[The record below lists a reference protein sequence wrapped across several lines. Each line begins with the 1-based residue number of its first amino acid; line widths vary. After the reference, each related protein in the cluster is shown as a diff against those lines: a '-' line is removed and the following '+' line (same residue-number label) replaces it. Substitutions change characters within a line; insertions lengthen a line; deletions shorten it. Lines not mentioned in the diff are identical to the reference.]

1 MNRMMITATNTL
13 GQLQHKLDSIGNNI
27 ANVDTTGFKRSE
39 TSFNDLLVQQFNNM
53 GDTASEIGRLTPNG
67 IRQGNGAKL
76 GQAQQVLTQGA
87 LKSTNRDL
95 DTAFTKPDLFFT
107 VRTEDEKGINTAYT
121 RDGAFYLTP
130 TGNTDE
136 MMLVTGDGN
145 AVLDEYQDPI
155 IISGSL
161 KNLVI
166 SKNGQLSAA
175 KDDGSVQTF
184 NLGVVSIKKPQF
196 MEKTSGNLLSF
207 PNDLNVQEDEVFDTL
222 NGGLREEIT
231 LTQGSLENSNVDL
244 SKEMTDLINVQ
255 RQYQFQSRAISMADQ
270 MSGLV
275 NGIR

>member
-95 DTAFTKPDLFFT
+95 DMAFTKPDLFFT
-107 VRTEDEKGINTAYT
+107 VRTEDEKGISTAYT

-166 SKNGQLSAA
+166 SKSGQLSAA

-207 PNDLNVQEDEVFDTL
+207 PNDLNVQEAEVFDTL

>member
-27 ANVDTTGFKRSE
+27 ANVDTTGFKRSQ

-107 VRTEDEKGINTAYT
+107 VRTEDEKGISTAYT

-130 TGNTDE
+130 TGNADE
-136 MMLVTGDGN
+136 LKLVTGDGN

-155 IISGSL
+155 IITGSL
-161 KNLVI
+161 KDLVI

-184 NLGVVSIKKPQF
+184 NLGVVSVKKPQF
-196 MEKTSGNLLSF
+196 MEKLSGNLMSF
-207 PNDLNVQEDEVFDTL
+207 PSDLGVQEDEVFNTL
-222 NGGLREEIT
+222 NGGLREEIS

-244 SKEMTDLINVQ
+244 SKEMSDLINVQ

>member
-53 GDTASEIGRLTPNG
+53 GDKASEIGRLTPNG
-67 IRQGNGAKL
+67 IRQGNGAKMS
-76 GQAQQVLTQGA
+76 QAQQVLTQGT
-87 LKSTNRDL
+87 LKSTSRDL
-95 DTAFTKPDLFFT
+95 DAAFTKPDLFFT
-107 VRTEDEKGINTAYT
+107 VRTEDEKGISTAYT

-130 TGNTDE
+130 TGNRDE
-136 MMLVTGDGN
+136 LKLVTGDGN
-145 AVLDEYQDPI
+145 SVLDEYQNPI
-155 IISGSL
+155 IITGSL
-161 KNLVI
+161 KDLVI
-166 SKNGQLSAA
+166 SKDGQLSAA

-196 MEKTSGNLLSF
+196 MEKISGNLLSF
-207 PNDLNVQEDEVFDTL
+207 PNGLNVEEDEVFDTL
-222 NGGLREEIT
+222 NGGLREKIS

-244 SKEMTDLINVQ
+244 SKEMSDLINVQ

>member
-13 GQLQHKLDSIGNNI
+13 SQLQHKLDNIGNNI

-76 GQAQQVLTQGA
+76 SQAQQVLTQGT
-87 LKSTNRDL
+87 LKSTGRDL
-95 DTAFTKPDLFFT
+95 DAAFTKPDLFFT
-107 VRTEDEKGINTAYT
+107 VRTEDEKGISTAYT
-121 RDGAFYLTP
+121 RDGAFYLSP
-130 TGNTDE
+130 TGNPDE
-136 MMLVTGDGN
+136 LKLVTGDGN
-145 AVLDEYQDPI
+145 AILDEFQDPI
-155 IISGSL
+155 IITGSL
-161 KNLVI
+161 KDLVI
-166 SKNGQLSAA
+166 SKDGQLSAA

-184 NLGVVSIKKPQF
+184 NLGIISIKKPQF
-196 MEKTSGNLLSF
+196 MEKLSGNLMSF
-207 PNDLNVQEDEVFDTL
+207 PSDADVQEDVVFDTL
-222 NGGLREEIT
+222 NGGLREKIS
-231 LTQGSLENSNVDL
+231 LTQGSIENSNVDL
-244 SKEMTDLINVQ
+244 SKEMSDLINVQ

>member
-53 GDTASEIGRLTPNG
+53 GDTASEIGRQTPNG

-76 GQAQQVLTQGA
+76 SQAQQVLTQGS
-87 LKSTNRDL
+87 LKSTSRDL
-95 DTAFTKPDLFFT
+95 DAAFTKSDLFFT
-107 VRTEDEKGINTAYT
+107 VRTENEKGISTAYT

-130 TGNTDE
+130 TGNTDD

-145 AVLDEYQDPI
+145 AVLDEFQDPI

-161 KNLVI
+161 KDLVI
-166 SKNGQLSAA
+166 SKNGQLSAT
-175 KDDGSVQTF
+175 KDDGSVQSF
-184 NLGVVSIKKPQF
+184 KLGVVSIKKPQF
-196 MEKTSGNLLSF
+196 MEKISGNLLSF
-207 PNDLNVQEDEVFDTL
+207 PSDLNVQEDEVFDTL
-222 NGGLREEIT
+222 NGGLREKIS

>member
-13 GQLQHKLDSIGNNI
+13 GQLQHKLDSVGNNI

-53 GDTASEIGRLTPNG
+53 GDAASEIGRQTPNG

-76 GQAQQVLTQGA
+76 SQAQHVLTQGT

-95 DTAFTKPDLFFT
+95 DAAFTKPDLFFSI
-107 VRTEDEKGINTAYT
+107 RTEDDKGISTAYT

-130 TGNTDE
+130 NAGTE
-136 MMLVTGDGN
+136 ELMLVTGDGN
-145 AVLDEYQDPI
+145 AVLDEFQDPI
-155 IISGSL
+155 ILTGSIKDLIISE
-161 KNLVI
+161 
-166 SKNGQLSAA
+166 NGELSAT
-175 KDDGSVQTF
+175 KDDGSVQSF
-184 NLGVVSIKKPQF
+184 NLGIVSIKKPQF
-196 MEKTSGNLLSF
+196 MEKLSGNLLSF
-207 PNDLNVQEDEVFDTL
+207 PSDLGVEEDAVFERLD
-222 NGGLREEIT
+222 GGLRETIS

-244 SKEMTDLINVQ
+244 SKEMTDLINIQ
-255 RQYQFQSRAISMADQ
+255 RQYQFQSRTISMADQ

>member
-107 VRTEDEKGINTAYT
+107 VRTEDEKGISTAYT

-207 PNDLNVQEDEVFDTL
+207 PNDLNVQEAEVFDTL
-222 NGGLREEIT
+222 NGGLREGIT

>member
-27 ANVDTTGFKRSE
+27 ANVDTTGFKRSQ

-107 VRTEDEKGINTAYT
+107 VRTEDEKGISTAYT

-130 TGNTDE
+130 TGNADE
-136 MMLVTGDGN
+136 LKLVTGDGN

-155 IISGSL
+155 IITGSL
-161 KNLVI
+161 KDLVI

-196 MEKTSGNLLSF
+196 MEKLSGNLMSF
-207 PNDLNVQEDEVFDTL
+207 PSDLGVQEDEVFNTL
-222 NGGLREEIT
+222 NGGLREEIS

-244 SKEMTDLINVQ
+244 SKEMSDLINVQ